1 MTKVKDFADSHKAGR
16 LANVADV
23 MELPFVEELA
33 TTKVKPAK
41 KRVPVDA
48 ADAVDAETKSSPAPD
63 ATAVTPV
70 APVRRTPSSLM
81 LDLTKDVDFF
91 HTPDGRTFA
100 DVQVNGAR
108 RTLSL
113 QAEFPSWLKRAYY
126 LATGGAATAEAVQQ
140 VVGVL
145 GARAS
150 FDGAS
155 RTLSVR
161 AAAQDDRIYLDLA
174 NDASQAVELTAAGW
188 AVVDTP
194 HARFMRSDATQPLPV
209 PARGGSIELL
219 RPFVNV
225 TSEADW
231 RLIVA
236 WLLAALRARGPYP
249 VLVLTGEQGTSKS
262 TLSRLL
268 RSLVDPRAPAER
280 PIPRDDRDLA
290 VAADNAHV
298 LAFGNL
304 STLTTAQSDAL
315 CRLSTGGGFGVRG
328 LYENRQEV
336 VFDATRPVILNGI
349 DDFIS
354 RSDLADRTIIV
365 RLKPINEANRR
376 TEKQLWDAFEA
387 VRPQI
392 LGALYD
398 GVVEG
403 LRRLPDLPRAVALP
417 RMADFVEWLRA
428 CETAYWPEGTF
439 LSAYNSNRHEAVECL
454 LDSDPVAV
462 LVRRLAQGPGGWE
475 GTASELLR
483 LVENEHGR
491 YDFGGIPRSAK
502 LLSQHLSRQKTFLRA
517 VGVRI
522 EMTREGDRVR
532 KRLIRLDAAPDG
544 SDSASTASATSNG
557 ESNAA

>member
-1 MTKVKDFADSHKAGR
+1 M
-16 LANVADV
+16 
-23 MELPFVEELA
+23 
-33 TTKVKPAK
+33 
-41 KRVPVDA
+41 
-48 ADAVDAETKSSPAPD
+48 
-63 ATAVTPV
+63 
-70 APVRRTPSSLM
+70 
-81 LDLTKDVDFF
+81 
-91 HTPDGRTFA
+91 
-100 DVQVNGAR
+100 
-108 RTLSL
+108 
-113 QAEFPSWLKRAYY
+113 
-126 LATGGAATAEAVQQ
+126 
-140 VVGVL
+140 
-145 GARAS
+145 
-150 FDGAS
+150 
-155 RTLSVR
+155 
-161 AAAQDDRIYLDLA
+161 
-174 NDASQAVELTAAGW
+174 
-188 AVVDTP
+188 
-194 HARFMRSDATQPLPV
+194 
-209 PARGGSIELL
+209 
-219 RPFVNV
+219 
-225 TSEADW
+225 
-231 RLIVA
+231 
-236 WLLAALRARGPYP
+236 
-249 VLVLTGEQGTSKS
+249 
-262 TLSRLL
+262 
-268 RSLVDPRAPAER
+268 
-280 PIPRDDRDLA
+280 
-290 VAADNAHV
+290 
-298 LAFGNL
+298 
-304 STLTTAQSDAL
+304 
-315 CRLSTGGGFGVRG
+315 STGGGFGVRG